1 MIKHKKLVRYFV
13 SLAVIVLM
21 VGIAGWTDEKEILFP
36 EMVALTIGLLI
47 IDKRVWCVK
56 PWQIVLLMSVGAAA
70 GICIVRYSPLPY
82 FINLCLAF
90 AFAGICLLVSRT
102 TLIPLIS
109 ACVLPVLLHTESIV
123 YPSAVLIMCVLA
135 VFIQKM
141 MEKYGFRSQIIHT
154 PGRKPTGKDVARWG
168 ILLVFVA
175 LISLLAISL
184 DCPYLILPPLMVT
197 FAEMVNSKAGFRS
210 RPTQVFLFLATAAT
224 LGTVFQLIGYHY
236 LHLPESLVALG
247 IAVSLFL
254 IFEWTGKFF
263 APAGALAFIPLL
275 LPREGLV
282 WLPLQATVGAA
293 LFIMI
298 AMVVFQQCYKWSR
311 AQLVYCLTP
320 TLLRE
325 YMDRRK
331 RCRG

>member
-1 MIKHKKLVRYFV
+1 MIKHKKLVRYFA

-21 VGIAGWTDEKEILFP
+21 VGVAGWTDEKEILFP

-47 IDKRVWCVK
+47 IDKRVWCVR
-56 PWQIVLLMSVGAAA
+56 PWQIILLMFAGAVA

-90 AFAGICLLVSRT
+90 AFAGACLLVSRT
-102 TLIPLIS
+102 TLMPLIS

-123 YPSAVLIMCVLA
+123 YPLAVLLMCILA
-135 VFIQKM
+135 VLMQRM
-141 MEKYGFRSQIIHT
+141 LESCDLRNQIIHT
-154 PGRKPTGKDVARWG
+154 SGRKTTGKDVIRWLV
-168 ILLVFVA
+168 LLAFVA
-175 LISLLAISL
+175 LMSLLAL
-184 DCPYLILPPLMVT
+184 GLNCPYLILPPLMVT

-210 RPTQVFLFLATAAT
+210 RPTQVFLFLAAAAT
-224 LGTVFQLIGYHY
+224 LGTVFQLIGYQY

-247 IAVSLFL
+247 ITVSLFL

-275 LPREGLV
+275 LPREGLA

-293 LFIMI
+293 LFIII

-311 AQLVYCLTP
+311 AQLVYCFTP

-331 RCRG
+331 KCRR